1 MAKSLP
7 LPTGVVLVG
16 KTKTKHGTE
25 RNLYWVIC
33 AYCGQG
39 RNITRHDH
47 AVRLSKTRCKNCS
60 NKDNHPQGETGMV
73 RNSWFNKF
81 KISANGRSM
90 EWGIDVF
97 QVANLLEKQGY
108 KCVLSGL
115 PIRANGDFQDITA
128 SIDRIDNSKG
138 YTPDN
143 IQLVHKRINMMR
155 GALPVEEF
163 ISLCEQVADRV
174 KW

>member
-1 MAKSLP
+1 MAHSLP
-7 LPTGVVLVG
+7 LPNGVTLVG
-16 KTKTKHGTE
+16 KTQTKHGTQ

-33 AYCGQG
+33 KYCDKG

-47 AVRLSKTRCKNCS
+47 AIRLAKTRCKNCS
-60 NKDNHPQGETGMV
+60 NKNNHPQGETRMV
-73 RNSWFNKF
+73 RNSWFGKF
-81 KISANGRSM
+81 QSSAKNRSL
-90 EWGIDVF
+90 EWDIDVHH
-97 QVANLLEKQGY
+97 VADLLEIQGY

-115 PIRANGDFQDITA
+115 PIQANGDFQDITA
-128 SIDRIDNSKG
+128 SLDRIDNARG

-155 GALPVEEF
+155 GSLPVEDF